1 LRSTPLG
8 DRFDFNFESVA
19 MLTGP
24 IEFGTGSAE
33 VEGGSLFQGMDDDTV
48 EILFSERMRLF

>member
-1 LRSTPLG
+1 
-8 DRFDFNFESVA
+8 

-24 IEFGTGSAE
+24 IEFGAGSAE